1 MNPWLLLI
9 GGLGVLTLGA
19 RGLVSGGS
27 SLALRFGVTPLVIG
41 LTVMAYGT
49 SAPELVVSAEAALR
63 DRGAIALGNVIGSN
77 VCNIA
82 LILGICALLRPLTAH
97 HKVVSR
103 ETPILIGVSVLA
115 MVLLLDRHLGRFDG
129 IVMLAVLAAYSW
141 YIIRA
146 ARRDAAA
153 ETPDPLPR
161 QYSLGKS
168 LFFTLGGLALLIV
181 GAEGFVDG
189 AVTLARSWGWSELL
203 IGLTVIAVGT
213 SMPELALSTV
223 ATLRNESDVALGNV
237 VGSCL
242 FNILGILGI
251 VGVMRPTGVPEL
263 HLGDLAV
270 MVATT
275 LALLP
280 LLYGDRRITRWEG
293 AVLLVC
299 YAGYTWWMFQ
309 RGVA

>member
-1 MNPWLLLI
+1 MNPWLLLF

-19 RGLVSGGS
+19 RGLISGGG
-27 SLALRFGVTPLVIG
+27 SLALRFGITPLVIG

-77 VCNIA
+77 VCNVA
-82 LILGICALLRPLTAH
+82 LILGFCALLRPLTAH
-97 HKVVSR
+97 RKIVSR

-115 MVLLLDRHLGRFDG
+115 MLLLLDRHLGRIDG
-129 IVMLAVLAAYSW
+129 IVMLMLLAVYSW

-146 ARRDAAA
+146 ARRDATT
-153 ETPDPLPR
+153 EPSDSPPR
-161 QYSLGKS
+161 RYSLGLS
-168 LFFTLGGLALLIV
+168 LLFTLGGLALLIV

-213 SMPELALSTV
+213 SMPEFALSTV
-223 ATLRNESDVALGNV
+223 ATLRHESDVALGNV

-242 FNILGILGI
+242 FNLLGILGV
-251 VGVMRPTGVPEL
+251 VGVIHPTAVPEL
-263 HLGDLAV
+263 NPLDLVV

-280 LLYGDRRITRWEG
+280 LLWGDRRITRWEG
-293 AVLLVC
+293 GVLLVC
-299 YAGYTWWMFQ
+299 YAVYTWWMFQ
-309 RGVA
+309 RGGA